1 MNAVEGLGMYGNLV
15 NYMIKN
21 DAWKPSEIGMRIS
34 VIDNVKSNIMIEL
47 EVKNMTDQDSVPV
60 FFSCKV

>member
-1 MNAVEGLGMYGNLV
+1 
-15 NYMIKN
+15 
-21 DAWKPSEIGMRIS
+21 MRIS